1 MQFIKLAKL
10 FFREFSIFMKSGET
24 DRKRFNDLIVKTDE
38 LIVKHNELIQ
48 HMTQFFITS
57 EKIKISDD
65 IQAKA
70 KQKERERHPNDD
82 RY

>member
-1 MQFIKLAKL
+1 MQFIKLAKQ
-10 FFREFSIFMKSGET
+10 FFGEFSEYIKSGDSE
-24 DRKRFNDLIVKTDE
+24 RKRFDALIVKTDE

>member
-57 EKIKISDD
+57 EKIAMADD
-65 IQAKA
+65 IQARA